1 MGDQRRLA
9 YLVTGGSGFIGSHL
23 VEALLARGE
32 SVIAL
37 DNLSTGRISNLDSVQ
52 RHPRLRFVQGSV
64 LDELMV
70 DELTHQCDVVI
81 HLAGAVG
88 VKLIV
93 EHPLRS
99 LTTNIRGS
107 EIVIEAAHRYRRKVL
122 LASTS
127 EIYGKNSSGPLHEE
141 SERIL
146 GSPAVVRWAYSTA
159 KAVDEILANA
169 YHRERGLPTLV
180 VRLFNTVGPRQSPAY
195 GMVIPRLIRQALRG
209 EPVTVFGDGSQ
220 TRCFAHVADVV
231 AAILLL
237 LDDDDAAGQTFNVG
251 CSDEISIIDLAK
263 LIISRCESQSPIQLI
278 PYDQAYDSGFE
289 DMERRVPDTTKL
301 RSHTG
306 WFPHRSLS
314 RNPGRDDRGG
324 GRRTGCASGLGEIV
338 IVPGSALAAGALA
351 FVLVALLTEV
361 MRRIAVRHCLLDQPR
376 GDGRHSLATPY
387 LGGVAIAGGTVGAF
401 AVAAPTGSAQ
411 ILAITGSGTIVCA
424 LGLADDLRPLNP
436 ALRVIVECLCASAL
450 VAAGIHADLFAS
462 AGMLGRWVDDAGT
475 VAWIVVLTNS
485 FNLLDN
491 MDGAAAGDRPGDW
504 AFPRTAGAGHR
515 TA

>member
-1 MGDQRRLA
+1 MGSRPTLA

-23 VEALLARGE
+23 VEALLGRGE

-37 DNLSTGRISNLDSVQ
+37 DNLSTGRISNLDSVKG
-52 RHPRLRFVQGSV
+52 HPRLRFVQGSV
-64 LDELMV
+64 LDEQMV
-70 DELTHQCDVVI
+70 DELAHQCDVVI

-169 YHRERGLPTLV
+169 YHRERGLPTVV

-209 EPVTVFGDGSQ
+209 ESVTVFGDGTQ
-220 TRCFAHVADVV
+220 TRCFAHVADIV

-237 LDDDDAAGQTFNVG
+237 LDDDAAVGQTFNVG
-251 CSDEISIIDLAK
+251 CSDEISILDLAR
-263 LIISRCESQSPIQLI
+263 LIISRCGSKSSIRLI
-278 PYDQAYDSGFE
+278 PYDEAYDSGFE
-289 DMERRVPDTTKL
+289 DMQRRVPDTAKL
-301 RSHTG
+301 RSRTG
-306 WFPHRSLS
+306 WSPNRSLDGILDEMITEAA
-314 RNPGRDDRGG
+314 R
-324 GRRTGCASGLGEIV
+324 E
-338 IVPGSALAAGALA
+338 LA
-351 FVLVALLTEV
+351 VL
-361 MRRIAVRHCLLDQPR
+361 P
-376 GDGRHSLATPY
+376 
-387 LGGVAIAGGTVGAF
+387 
-401 AVAAPTGSAQ
+401 
-411 ILAITGSGTIVCA
+411 
-424 LGLADDLRPLNP
+424 DL
-436 ALRVIVECLCASAL
+436 VTS
-450 VAAGIHADLFAS
+450 
-462 AGMLGRWVDDAGT
+462 
-475 VAWIVVLTNS
+475 
-485 FNLLDN
+485 
-491 MDGAAAGDRPGDW
+491 
-504 AFPRTAGAGHR
+504 
-515 TA
+515 